1 MKKHIPDM
9 ILTKFL
15 RLMAFISGVFSI
27 LLCILIII
35 NFVQLKRTDPLNT
48 PALTYLQ
55 EQLSKDPGNTALQ
68 QEIRQVDLLA
78 RKAFFTS
85 QWQIRTGAYLLA
97 ISLILLVICLKSLE
111 MTTPKIPS
119 MIGTGHTDSLER
131 RKTERRWVVIAGM
144 VLVVISLTLAWFT
157 HRMLTGSSS
166 AITSLVNQGSEKDTS
181 AKSNGTT
188 PTVTSSSADST
199 GLTKETSSTESEA
212 PPAQNEIRANFPGF
226 RGPGGNG
233 VAFQKNIP
241 VSWDGASG
249 KNIKWKTEIPLPGYN
264 SPIVW
269 KDKIFLSGAKENQR
283 AAYCFDANSG
293 KLLWT
298 TDLSKIQGSPAQTP
312 KVTAETGLAAPTM
325 TTDGHRVYVIFAN
338 GDLAA
343 LDFEGKTIWTKNLG
357 LPKNHYG
364 HSSSLIMYR
373 DLLIIQY
380 DQNGSANVMALA
392 GKTGDKVWGTSRNV
406 KISWASPVVVNTG
419 NRTELILVA
428 EPDVISYDPATGK
441 ELWKLD
447 CISGEVGP
455 SVAYANG
462 MVFSIN
468 EYSKLAAIKLGPS
481 ATLAWENND
490 YLSDVPSPVA
500 FNDFVIVVT
509 SYGAVVCY
517 DAASGKQQWLKE
529 LEKSV
534 YSSPMIADGKIF
546 IMDKQGTMHI
556 LKADK
561 TLAVVGESAL
571 GEGSVCTPAFGD
583 GRIYIRGNKHLF
595 CIGK

>member
-1 MKKHIPDM
+1 MKKHIPDI

-298 TDLSKIQGSPAQTP
+298 TDLSKIQGSPAQMP

-373 DLLIIQY
+373 DMLIIQY

-419 NRTELILVA
+419 NMTELILVA

>member
-1 MKKHIPDM
+1 MKKHIPDI

-298 TDLSKIQGSPAQTP
+298 TDLSKIQGSPAQMP

-419 NRTELILVA
+419 NMTELILVA

>member
-1 MKKHIPDM
+1 M

-15 RLMAFISGVFSI
+15 RLMSIISGTFSI

-35 NFVQLKRTDPLNT
+35 NFIQLKRTDPLNT
-48 PALTYLQ
+48 PALNYLQ

-298 TDLSKIQGSPAQTP
+298 TDLSKIQGSPAQMP

-373 DLLIIQY
+373 DMLIIQY

>member
-1 MKKHIPDM
+1 MKKHIPDI

-298 TDLSKIQGSPAQTP
+298 TDLSKIQGSPAQMP